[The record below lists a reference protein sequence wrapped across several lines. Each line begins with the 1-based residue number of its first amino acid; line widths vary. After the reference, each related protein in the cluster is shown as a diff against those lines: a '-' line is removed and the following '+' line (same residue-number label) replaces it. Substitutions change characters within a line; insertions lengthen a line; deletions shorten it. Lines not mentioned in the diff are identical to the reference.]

1 MAKGND
7 LRALRRTAGLR
18 QAAVAEAAGIP
29 RPRLSDIETEKRIP
43 SFTEG
48 VRIINTIMELRRQ
61 SGEGYDKVLA
71 VLGSEEGSQ

>member
-18 QAAVAEAAGIP
+18 QAAVAEAANIP
-29 RPRLSDIETEKRIP
+29 RPRLSDIETEKRVP
-43 SFTEG
+43 TFTEG
-48 VRIINTIMELRRQ
+48 IQIINAIIQLRQQ

-71 VLGSEEGSQ
+71 ALGSEEGAQ